1 MNDDEALATVRT
13 ALAEARDGLSSVH
26 MERPAGALIAGA
38 RARRLRR
45 GLYGGVAGTAVLAVG
60 LLLAGVL
67 PASGG
72 TPGQTN
78 SVSHARTVAY
88 VVSRVERALAGTDL
102 VFFGRT
108 SSNTWGPSVTWAYGP
123 QNRFEEFTG
132 RACGHTDPNGWCTH
146 HGGSVRFIAQGTA
159 LVHGKLRGV
168 YVTYYNRRYS
178 LSSLGVPPASACSK
192 TGALGMGAPPDAT
205 RHWSAFINT
214 TLACGAAHVTGHVW
228 INGVETTKITGRPVA
243 VKLSPGYSKVVR
255 ERWARVQ
262 WILWVNPKTYL
273 PVRMYGSTQT
283 FGGAGGAV
291 TPSGV
296 TNVTWL
302 PPTRGDIAKTLV
314 RIQPGFHQWMG
325 SPGNQ

>member
-1 MNDDEALATVRT
+1 MTDDEALATVRT
-13 ALAEARDGLSSVH
+13 ALAEARDTLSSVH
-26 MERPAGALIAGA
+26 MARPAGTLIARA

-45 GLYGGVAGTAVLAVG
+45 GLCGGVAVTAALAVG

-72 TPGQTN
+72 TASQTS
-78 SVSHARTVAY
+78 SVAKARTVAY
-88 VVSRVERALAGTDL
+88 VVSRVERALAGTHL
-102 VFFGRT
+102 VFLGRT
-108 SSNTWGPSVTWAYGP
+108 SSITWGPSVTWAYGSR
-123 QNRFEEFTG
+123 NRFEEFTG
-132 RACGHTDPNGWCTH
+132 KACGHTDSNGWCTY

-168 YVTYYNRRYS
+168 YVTYYDRRYS
-178 LSSLGVPPASACSK
+178 LSSVSVPPASACSK
-192 TGALGMGAPPDAT
+192 TDALGMGGPPDTT
-205 RHWSAFINT
+205 RHWSAFIHT
-214 TLACGAAHVTGHVW
+214 TLACGAARVTGHVW
-228 INGVETTKITGRPVA
+228 INGVETTKITGRPVK

-255 ERWARVQ
+255 ESWARVQ

-283 FGGAGGAV
+283 FGGAGGTV
-291 TPSGV
+291 TSSGV

-302 PPTRGDIAKTLV
+302 PPTRGNIAKTLV
-314 RIQPGFHQWMG
+314 RIPPGFRQWAG